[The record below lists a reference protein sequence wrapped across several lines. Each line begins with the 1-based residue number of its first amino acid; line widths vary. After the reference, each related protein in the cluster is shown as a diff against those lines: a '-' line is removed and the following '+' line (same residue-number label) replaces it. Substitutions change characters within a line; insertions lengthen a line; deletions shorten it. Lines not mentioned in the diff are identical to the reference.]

1 MDRVRLRPG
10 HILLATHNNL
20 CNFLRAH
27 EGGETQ
33 SEAAARERHELELH
47 GRLPA
52 GLPLRLEEYP
62 HHQQPSLGRPV
73 PESLTIADLKRAG
86 SLLKIAALAT
96 LAGIPAQT
104 LHSKIRR
111 SGGLTP
117 EESAALHNAL
127 AGVNLAVA
135 K

>member
-1 MDRVRLRPG
+1 MKTAPHYPIRLHWSEEDGEWVATSPAWPA
-10 HILLATHNNL
+10 LSSLA
-20 CNFLRAH
+20 
-27 EGGETQ
+27 ESPQ
-33 SEAAARERHELELH
+33 AAATGLLQAI
-47 GRLPA
+47 RLA
-52 GLPLRLEEYP
+52 SQANAE
-62 HHQQPSLGRPV
+62 LGRPV

-96 LAGIPAQT
+96 LAGLPAQT

>member
-1 MDRVRLRPG
+1 MKTAPHYPIRLHWSEEDGEWVAISPAWPALSSLAESPQDAATG
-10 HILLATHNNL
+10 LLQAI
-20 CNFLRAH
+20 
-27 EGGETQ
+27 
-33 SEAAARERHELELH
+33 
-47 GRLPA
+47 RLVSQA
-52 GLPLRLEEYP
+52 NAE
-62 HHQQPSLGRPV
+62 LGRPV

-117 EESAALHNAL
+117 EESAAIHNAL